1 MNQRI
6 SIERLNVQTVAN
18 SSGIYYGRNLQ
29 LGIKSISKVNQGCG
43 TLGGVGNIL
52 PTNINTVSDDDLL
65 DSYVPVT
72 R

>member
-43 TLGGVGNIL
+43 TLGGDGNIL
-52 PTNINTVSDDDLL
+52 PANINTVSDDDLL